1 MGGIDMKVFIV
12 VHDYSNMEKHCDE
25 YRDCF
30 IDEIKAYQYALLLSN
45 KNNKGTIRVIEKNF
59 STEKDEKEQL

>member
-1 MGGIDMKVFIV
+1 MKVFIV

-25 YRDCF
+25 YCECF
-30 IDEIKAYQYALLLSN
+30 LDEIKAYQYALSLSN

-59 STEKDEKEQL
+59 STEKNDSKKE